1 MNFDRRNY
9 NLDSMRALAAICVA
23 YSHLILKVR
32 QRGDSDTFTDLMYWI
47 TKYALDVGKGA
58 VLILFALSG
67 YFIISSL
74 RSAAKKFD
82 RPAIAFIGQRF
93 VRLYPLFWL
102 SLIFGVLFPWDDPNQ
117 VFSAYVIA
125 INATMLQG
133 YLFVPNV
140 IGLYWTLQIELTF
153 YGICVL
159 LFLLNLHDN
168 RRLNLVVTIGLFTLA
183 LFLALARFLY
193 EVKMPVALPLMVGV
207 CFLGGLW
214 RETDGGRSSDRR
226 YAWAAVIAFYVF
238 LLPISVLA
246 YSRDT
251 GFGETWFKYAISYGV
266 AMFVFLA
273 WSRARQPVLQWL
285 APVGGAGYAIFLF
298 HPSVYA
304 ILDRLGFSPEGA
316 QLPVPIYMAI
326 SVLIVIIAGLAIKR
340 CIFDQTLK
348 MGEAFVARMG
358 GRKVDPVLQA
368 ATA

>member
-1 MNFDRRNY
+1 MRSETRNL

-32 QRGDSDTFTDLMYWI
+32 QRGDADAFTDLMYWI
-47 TKYALDVGKGA
+47 TKHALDVGKGA

-74 RSAAKKFD
+74 RSAAKRFD

-93 VRLYPLFWL
+93 VRLYPLYWL
-102 SLIFGVLFPWDDPNQ
+102 SLIVGVLFPWDDPSQ
-117 VFSAYVIA
+117 VFSAYVLA

-133 YLFVPNV
+133 FLFVPNV

-153 YGICVL
+153 YGMCVV
-159 LFLLNLHDN
+159 LFLLNFHEN
-168 RRLNLVVTIGLFTLA
+168 RRLTLLVTIGLFSFA
-183 LFLALARFLY
+183 LILALARYLY
-193 EVKMPVALPLMVGV
+193 EIKLPVALPLMVGG

-214 RETDGGRSSDRR
+214 RETDGGRSSDGH
-226 YAWAAVIAFYVF
+226 YAWTAVIAFYVF

-251 GFGETWFKYAISYGV
+251 GFGETWFKYAISYGT

-273 WSRARQPVLQWL
+273 WSRARRSVLRWL
-285 APVGGAGYAIFLF
+285 APIGGAGYAIFLF

-304 ILDRLGFSPEGA
+304 ILDKLGFSPESA
-316 QLPVPIYMAI
+316 QLPVPVYMAI
-326 SVLIVIIAGLAIKR
+326 SLLIVIITSLAIKR
-340 CIFDQTLK
+340 YVFDRTLAV
-348 MGEAFVARMG
+348 GEIFVARIG
-358 GRKVDPVLQA
+358 GRKGKPVLHA
-368 ATA
+368 ASA